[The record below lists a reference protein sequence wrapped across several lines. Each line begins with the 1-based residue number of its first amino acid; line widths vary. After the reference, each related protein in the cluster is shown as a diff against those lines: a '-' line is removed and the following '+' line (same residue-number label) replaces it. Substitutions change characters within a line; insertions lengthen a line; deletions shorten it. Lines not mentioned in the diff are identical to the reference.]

1 MSNGTTNQRWRSVL
15 FAVGTIAAVI
25 SIVAGV
31 CSWIDPFPLLSDGQG
46 GFRLNPLED
55 RLLFAG
61 LSTGF
66 VAVVLGAFGKRLGR
80 VSIVVVG
87 FLSILSN
94 IAGWMGNHR

>member
-1 MSNGTTNQRWRSVL
+1 MSNGASNQRWRSVL
-15 FAVGTIAAVI
+15 FALGAIAAAI

-55 RLLFAG
+55 RVFLAG

-80 VSIVVVG
+80 VSTVVVG
-87 FLSILSN
+87 FLSILFN
-94 IAGWMGNHR
+94 ISGWMGNHR